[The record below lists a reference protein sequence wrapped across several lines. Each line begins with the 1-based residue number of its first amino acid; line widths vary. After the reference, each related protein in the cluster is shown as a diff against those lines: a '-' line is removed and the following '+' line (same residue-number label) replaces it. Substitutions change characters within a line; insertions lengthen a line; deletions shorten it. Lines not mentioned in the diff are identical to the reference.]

1 MAVGNGDCIFCSEA
15 EETMDHLFIRC
26 KSLAEFG
33 IRCRQCDWPLQ
44 RILRWMRNWNGSLIA
59 AKHIP
64 FSDRFKTIVICDNN
78 L

>member
-1 MAVGNGDCIFCSEA
+1 MAAGNGDCIFCSEA

-33 IRCRQCDWPLQ
+33 IRCSQSLQ

-64 FSDRFKTIVICDNN
+64 FFRSFQDNCY
-78 L
+78 LQ